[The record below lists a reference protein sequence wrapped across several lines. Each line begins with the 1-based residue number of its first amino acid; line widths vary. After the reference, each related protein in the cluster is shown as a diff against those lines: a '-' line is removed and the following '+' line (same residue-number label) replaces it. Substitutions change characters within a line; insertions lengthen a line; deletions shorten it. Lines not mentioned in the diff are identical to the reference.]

1 MIGINSGIK
10 HCMNRIIRS
19 VQAYYDRRFS
29 ETKMLL
35 GKQLI
40 ELQKQTKP
48 EKISDI
54 EFKVFSQWGDDG
66 IIQYLIRNVELSNDT
81 FVEFG
86 VEDYREANTRFLLM
100 NNNWR
105 GLVMDGNIKN
115 IRKIKAQDIF
125 FKHELTARQAFIT
138 AENINDLL
146 KEEGFTEQI
155 GLLHIDID
163 GNDYWVWKALTAAI
177 ADIVVIEYNSIFGT
191 NPITVP
197 YNPAFFRTKAHS
209 SNLYFGSSLQS
220 LVDISEEK
228 GYVFVGCNGNGNNA
242 YFVKREK
249 AAAFRPLTASE
260 GFIASRFRESR
271 GTDGKLTFLSGEKRL
286 EAIRGLPVYNTR
298 TNQLE
303 KI

>member
-1 MIGINSGIK
+1 
-10 HCMNRIIRS
+10 MNRIIRS